1 MSVTPVTKPP
11 LESVVSS
18 PIDTL
23 DPTERQK
30 RWAEIWL
37 PTIVLIGVLIIMV
50 VLLMAY
56 VESING
62 GGLKSYKLET

>member
-50 VLLMAY
+50 VLLMA
-56 VESING
+56 
-62 GGLKSYKLET
+62 